1 MFWVTQAGWARAAGM
16 SDTADINV
24 PARTANT
31 LLIVFS
37 RTRRVSLARLH
48 DNYAE
53 RPAGGQVDAAALVWA
68 AVPDT
73 NPHVLSPKVK

>member
-1 MFWVTQAGWARAAGM
+1 
-16 SDTADINV
+16 
-24 PARTANT
+24 

-53 RPAGGQVDAAALVWA
+53 RPAGGQVDAAALVWV
-68 AVPDT
+68 VPDT